1 MLNKAEFNK
10 IRLEMNDF
18 DKRREYIIN
27 KAHEVIHLSKLIVHS
42 MQKDETNISHLIKKI
57 DLLVTEMRTRGE
69 LQFTGFYK
77 TAMQEYV
84 EAVCFYEVI
93 KSNKLPT
100 QAELKVS
107 APDYLA
113 GLSDLT
119 GELMRKANNLWI
131 NKKTKE
137 ALKIIDLV
145 KDIYDAFVQ
154 LDIREQELRKKADA
168 IKYNVRKLEDLEN
181 HIKSRR

>member
-1 MLNKAEFNK
+1 
-10 IRLEMNDF
+10 
-18 DKRREYIIN
+18 
-27 KAHEVIHLSKLIVHS
+27 
-42 MQKDETNISHLIKKI
+42 
-57 DLLVTEMRTRGE
+57 
-69 LQFTGFYK
+69 
-77 TAMQEYV
+77 MQEYV